1 MLVPP
6 GTPPEGAAPCQAH
19 CGPARAHS
27 RPGRELVML
36 RAPLPEPTMK
46 PIPTELVFLAAKR
59 TPFGTYGGSLKD
71 VSATDLGVHAAKA
84 AVAQSGV
91 KPEEIDNVVF
101 GNVVQ
106 TSPDAIYL
114 ARHVGL
120 KAGLPQSVP
129 ALTVNRL
136 CGSGFQAVVDAA
148 LEMLAGHS
156 QCALVGGTESMSQ
169 APHIARGLRFGV
181 ALGKAPKLEDSLW
194 ESLTDSYNGLPMAMT
209 AENLATKYN
218 ISQREVDE
226 YSVLSQKRFAA
237 AQEGGRLNEEIAPME
252 LPGKKGTTINFAR
265 DEHNRPETTVESLAK
280 LPKVFK
286 KDGVIHA
293 GAASGICDGAGALVI
308 ATRAFADKR
317 GLRPIG
323 KLLGW
328 GIAGCDPSIMG
339 IGPAPAIRR
348 AFERHEAKLG
358 DFDLFEVNEA
368 FAPQYLAVEKDLGL
382 PRENTNVDGGAIA
395 VGHPLAA
402 SGARIT
408 AHLLYELARRK
419 AKRGVGSACI
429 GGGQGIALLLESA

>member
-1 MLVPP
+1 MFILDS
-6 GTPPEGAAPCQAH
+6 APSEPVH
-19 CGPARAHS
+19 GRRAS
-27 RPGRELVML
+27 VIL
-36 RAPLPEPTMK
+36 RHMK

-59 TPFGTYGGSLKD
+59 TPFGTYGGALKD
-71 VSATDLGVHAAKA
+71 QSATDLGVHAAKA
-84 AVAQSGV
+84 ALKQSGIRADEV
-91 KPEEIDNVVF
+91 DNVVF

-120 KAGLPQSVP
+120 KAGLPQQVP

-136 CGSGFQAVVDAA
+136 CGSGFQAIVDAA

-156 QCALVGGTESMSQ
+156 ECALVGGTESMSQ
-169 APHIARGLRFGV
+169 APHVARGMRFGL
-181 ALGKAPKLEDSLW
+181 ALGKSPKLEDSLW
-194 ESLTDSYNGLPMAMT
+194 EALTDSYTGLPMAMT
-209 AENLATKYN
+209 AENLAVKYA
-218 ISQREVDE
+218 IGQREADE

-237 AQEGGRLNEEIAPME
+237 AQEAGRFSEELAPME
-252 LPGKKGTTINFAR
+252 LPGKKGTTVQFGR
-265 DEHNRPETTVESLAK
+265 DEHNRPDTTVEGLAK

-293 GAASGICDGAGALVI
+293 GAASGICDGAGALVL
-308 ATRAFADKR
+308 ATKAFADKR
-317 GLRPIG
+317 GLKPLG

-328 GIAGCDPSIMG
+328 GISGCDPSIMG

-348 AFERHEAKLG
+348 ALDRHEATLK

-382 PRENTNVDGGAIA
+382 PRDRTNVDGGAIA

-408 AHLLYELARRK
+408 AHLLYELKRRGARR
-419 AKRGVGSACI
+419 GIGSACI
-429 GGGQGIALLLESA
+429 GGGQGIAVLIESA

>member
-1 MLVPP
+1 MNPF
-6 GTPPEGAAPCQAH
+6 
-19 CGPARAHS
+19 
-27 RPGRELVML
+27 
-36 RAPLPEPTMK
+36 PTD
-46 PIPTELVFLAAKR
+46 LVFLPARR

-71 VSATDLGVHAAKA
+71 QSATDLGVHAAKA
-84 AVAQSGV
+84 ASAQAGV
-91 KPEEIDNVVF
+91 KPEDIDNVVF

-120 KAGLPQSVP
+120 KAGAPVATP

-156 QCALVGGTESMSQ
+156 ECALVGGAESMSQ
-169 APHIARGLRFGV
+169 APHVARGLRFGV
-181 ALGKAPKLEDSLW
+181 GLGKSPVLADSLW
-194 ESLTDSYNGLPMAMT
+194 EALTDTYTGLPMAMT
-209 AENLATKYN
+209 AENLAVKYN

-237 AQEGGRLNEEIAPME
+237 AQEAGRLNEEIAPLE
-252 LPGKKGTTINFAR
+252 LPGKKGAVAQFAR
-265 DEHNRPETTVESLAK
+265 DEHNRPETTVEGLAK
-280 LPKVFK
+280 LSKVFK

-308 ATRAFADKR
+308 ATRQFADKR
-317 GLRPIG
+317 GLKPLG

-328 GIAGCDPSIMG
+328 GISGCDPPVMG
-339 IGPAPAIRR
+339 IGPAPAGRR
-348 AFERHEAKLG
+348 AFERHDARLE

-368 FAPQYLAVEKDLGL
+368 FSPQYLAVEKDLGL
-382 PRENTNVDGGAIA
+382 PRERTNVDGGAIA

-408 AHLLYELARRK
+408 AHLLHELRRRGAR
-419 AKRGVGSACI
+419 RGVGSACI
-429 GGGQGIALLLESA
+429 GGGQGIAVLLEAA

>member
-1 MLVPP
+1 
-6 GTPPEGAAPCQAH
+6 
-19 CGPARAHS
+19 
-27 RPGRELVML
+27 
-36 RAPLPEPTMK
+36 MK
-46 PIPTELVFLAAKR
+46 PIPTEIVFLAARR

-71 VSATDLGVHAAKA
+71 QSATDLGIHAAKA
-84 AVAQSGV
+84 AIAQAGV
-91 KPEEIDNVVF
+91 KPEDIDNVVF

-120 KAGLPQSVP
+120 KAGVPQHVP

-148 LEMLAGHS
+148 LEMMAGHS
-156 QCALVGGTESMSQ
+156 ECALVGGAESMSQ
-169 APHIARGLRFGV
+169 APHVARGLRFGV
-181 ALGKAPKLEDSLW
+181 ALGKSPKLEDSLW
-194 ESLTDSYNGLPMAMT
+194 EALTDSYTGLPMAMT
-209 AENLATKYN
+209 AENLATKYG
-218 ISQREVDE
+218 ISQKEVDE
-226 YSVLSQKRFAA
+226 YSLQSQKRFAA
-237 AQEGGRLNEEIAPME
+237 AQEGGRFSEEIAPIE
-252 LPGKKGTTINFAR
+252 LPGKKGAVVNFGR
-265 DEHNRPETTVESLAK
+265 DEHNRPETTLESLAK

-293 GAASGICDGAGALVI
+293 GAASGICDGAGALVL
-308 ATRAFADKR
+308 ATRQFAERK
-317 GLRPIG
+317 GLKTIG
-323 KLLGW
+323 KLTGW
-328 GIAGCDPSIMG
+328 GISGCDPSIMG

-348 AFERHEAKLG
+348 ALERHEAGLG

-382 PRENTNVDGGAIA
+382 PRDRSNVDGGAIA

-408 AHLLYELARRK
+408 AHLLYEMRR
-419 AKRGVGSACI
+419 RGVRRGIGSACI